1 MKSSTFLIVTGL
13 LLTFGAVGG
22 IENDAPLAEGILLAI
37 VGIATMGCG
46 VLMLKVTERPV
57 DNPTLW

>member
-1 MKSSTFLIVTGL
+1 MKSSTFLIFTGL

-22 IENDAPLAEGILLAI
+22 IEQDGPLLEGILLAI
-37 VGIATMGCG
+37 LGLSTMACG